1 MGWASP
7 NRRLANERGDVM
19 FRVDVDRL
27 ASATTGILQE
37 TQDIRMAYERTDAA
51 LGAVLPT
58 AGGAWYKTG
67 SLATSQFKRDLGAL
81 KNALE
86 DLSNTFS
93 SANAAATGTL
103 LAQYRS
109 VLDAAEAGAGHGRT
123 VYFDESVSIDSGYSF
138 AQSSTQ
144 NLEEKVSTA
153 KQALEGLEGAGSIE
167 RSLTLLGGCMCATR
181 GRMDQTYFAFV
192 TYRSSVEAFE
202 SEYASKLDSRA
213 FMRKSLA
220 VAINDG
226 VKDAKGVFGIL
237 KHSFSLGGTLGK
249 IAENT
254 WVPSTT
260 KPFAEGF
267 SSKVGDWA
275 RPQKWR
281 SSWDVVVGT
290 GSRLSG
296 VADDVGSIADD
307 MGSIAAGADKVDD
320 VVVDAAEAAKGAGN
334 WGERAS
340 ALGKLVG
347 YVGDGLAVFGIA
359 TGAVKSYTEKDGDD
373 ADKAAAATYE
383 VANGTAKFLSGK
395 AVGAGVGTAIGGPVG
410 TAVGFVAGCV
420 VDIIWDR
427 ASDWLE
433 DSGAKDA
440 IVDGLG
446 SAYRAAGTF
455 ISDGF
460 RGMAAP

>member
-1 MGWASP
+1 
-7 NRRLANERGDVM
+7 M

-27 ASATTGILQE
+27 ASAATGILHE

-67 SLATSQFKRDLGAL
+67 SLATNQFKRDLGELKSAL
-81 KNALE
+81 TE
-86 DLSNTFS
+86 LSNTFS
-93 SANAAATGTL
+93 SASTVATGTL

-123 VYFDESVSIDSGYSF
+123 VYLDESVSIDSGYSF
-138 AQSSTQ
+138 AQSSTA
-144 NLEEKVSTA
+144 NLEEKVNAA

-167 RSLTLLGGCMCATR
+167 RPLTLLGGCMCATR
-181 GRMDQTYFAFV
+181 GRMDQTYLAFV

-202 SEYASKLDSRA
+202 SEYASKLDSRV

-267 SSKVGDWA
+267 SSKVGDWV

-290 GSRLSG
+290 GSGLSG
-296 VADDVGSIADD
+296 VADDVG
-307 MGSIAAGADKVDD
+307 GIAAGADKVDD
-320 VVVDAAEAAKGAGN
+320 VVVDAAEAARGAGN

-359 TGAVKSYTEKDGDD
+359 TGAVKSYTETDGDD

-395 AVGAGVGTAIGGPVG
+395 AVGAGVGTAIGGPAG
-410 TAVGFVAGCV
+410 TAVGFLAGCL

-460 RGMAAP
+460 SCLAAS